1 MDEKILLR
9 PATEEDALFVAMV
22 VAEALDD
29 DIMEQYEKAGNQ
41 IPESRRE
48 RIEMIESVVRHPD
61 TLYTWRHVTVATKCD
76 GTLVGAIVA
85 YAGDDYA
92 QRRDVTFDMLS
103 ALIKGSFDPEK
114 MDPETQAGDY
124 YLDSLAVMPSCR
136 GKGVAR
142 MLLQSRIDYANS
154 LGRPAIL
161 ACSPDN
167 QGAKHLYEAL
177 GFRDTHIY
185 SLFGHPYWRMINE

>member
-9 PATEEDALFVAMV
+9 PATEDDALFVAMV

-61 TLYTWRHVTVATKCD
+61 TLYTWRHVTVATKSD

-85 YAGDDYA
+85 YAGD
-92 QRRDVTFDMLS
+92 
-103 ALIKGSFDPEK
+103 
-114 MDPETQAGDY
+114 
-124 YLDSLAVMPSCR
+124 
-136 GKGVAR
+136 
-142 MLLQSRIDYANS
+142 
-154 LGRPAIL
+154 
-161 ACSPDN
+161 
-167 QGAKHLYEAL
+167 
-177 GFRDTHIY
+177 
-185 SLFGHPYWRMINE
+185 

>member
-41 IPESRRE
+41 IPESQRE

-92 QRRDVTFDMLS
+92 QRRDVTFNMLS

-114 MDPETQAGDY
+114 MDPETQAGEY

-142 MLLQSRIDYANS
+142 MLMQSCIDYAKS
-154 LGRPAIL
+154 QGRPAIL

-167 QGAKHLYEAL
+167 LGAKRLYEAL

>member
-9 PATEEDALFVAMV
+9 PATEDDALFVAMV

-61 TLYTWRHVTVATKCD
+61 TLYTWRHVTVATKSD

-114 MDPETQAGDY
+114 MDSETQAG
-124 YLDSLAVMPSCR
+124 
-136 GKGVAR
+136 
-142 MLLQSRIDYANS
+142 
-154 LGRPAIL
+154 
-161 ACSPDN
+161 
-167 QGAKHLYEAL
+167 
-177 GFRDTHIY
+177 
-185 SLFGHPYWRMINE
+185 

>member
-61 TLYTWRHVTVATKCD
+61 TLYTWHHVTVATKSD

-103 ALIKGSFDPEK
+103 ALIKGSFDPE
-114 MDPETQAGDY
+114 
-124 YLDSLAVMPSCR
+124 
-136 GKGVAR
+136 
-142 MLLQSRIDYANS
+142 
-154 LGRPAIL
+154 
-161 ACSPDN
+161 
-167 QGAKHLYEAL
+167 
-177 GFRDTHIY
+177 
-185 SLFGHPYWRMINE
+185 

>member
-61 TLYTWRHVTVATKCD
+61 TLYTWHKIPLLCIAR
-76 GTLVGAIVA
+76 
-85 YAGDDYA
+85 
-92 QRRDVTFDMLS
+92 
-103 ALIKGSFDPEK
+103 
-114 MDPETQAGDY
+114 
-124 YLDSLAVMPSCR
+124 SCI
-136 GKGVAR
+136 A
-142 MLLQSRIDYANS
+142 
-154 LGRPAIL
+154 
-161 ACSPDN
+161 
-167 QGAKHLYEAL
+167 
-177 GFRDTHIY
+177 
-185 SLFGHPYWRMINE
+185 

>member
-1 MDEKILLR
+1 
-9 PATEEDALFVAMV
+9 MV

-61 TLYTWRHVTVATKCD
+61 TLYTWRHVTVATKSD

-85 YAGDDYA
+85 YVGDDYA

-103 ALIKGSFDPEK
+103 ALIKGS
-114 MDPETQAGDY
+114 
-124 YLDSLAVMPSCR
+124 V
-136 GKGVAR
+136 
-142 MLLQSRIDYANS
+142 
-154 LGRPAIL
+154 RPRTH
-161 ACSPDN
+161 SVD
-167 QGAKHLYEAL
+167 KHLRTGQRLLHAAK
-177 GFRDTHIY
+177 R
-185 SLFGHPYWRMINE
+185 S

>member
-41 IPESRRE
+41 IPESQRD
-48 RIEMIESVVRHPD
+48 RIKMIESVVRHPD
-61 TLYTWRHVTVATKCD
+61 TLYTWRHVTVATKSD

-114 MDPETQAGDY
+114 MDPETQAGE
-124 YLDSLAVMPSCR
+124 LGCEAP
-136 GKGVAR
+136 
-142 MLLQSRIDYANS
+142 LLGTRLPRHAH
-154 LGRPAIL
+154 LLPVRAPIL
-161 ACSPDN
+161 ANGERIGGKP
-167 QGAKHLYEAL
+167 
-177 GFRDTHIY
+177 
-185 SLFGHPYWRMINE
+185 